1 MRRFIEVV
9 VVGSVLIFSA
19 GAQESGQPVLR
30 KGVSVQMAAAE
41 HAVAMP
47 AADKQEAIVI
57 AITAEGKLYAGIEPV
72 EPAALNKLTSGT
84 VYVKADSRV
93 PFQRVLSVLDALRGK
108 SVVLLAAPPKNA
120 VSTKIMPPYGVEVT
134 VAR

>member
-1 MRRFIEVV
+1 MRCPWLSCSQDGRRWESCDASGRRLNYSTRLMNSRRIARNKAMVKGVDAMRRFIEVV

-47 AADKQEAIVI
+47 AADK
-57 AITAEGKLYAGIEPV
+57 
-72 EPAALNKLTSGT
+72 
-84 VYVKADSRV
+84 
-93 PFQRVLSVLDALRGK
+93 
-108 SVVLLAAPPKNA
+108 
-120 VSTKIMPPYGVEVT
+120 
-134 VAR
+134 